1 MRLSLAAPFRVRSFR
16 YQWPAD
22 LLTSCAFE
30 METLILGWYILVE
43 TGSVL
48 LLTLF
53 GALLFAGTLVAPMFG
68 VVGDRIG
75 HRAVLCLMRAFYT
88 GLAAILTIVVFA
100 QALTPLIVFI
110 ITGMMGM
117 VRPSDIGVRAAL
129 VADNM
134 PAHRLMSA
142 MGVSR
147 TTSDLA
153 RVGGA
158 LAGAGLF
165 AAFGVGPAYVVVVL
179 CYALGLSLTAR
190 VAPGRHRPRQAEAA
204 GPRPPSPWGDLSE
217 GIVYVWSNPQLRA
230 AMLLAF
236 LVNLTAFPLSN
247 GLLPY
252 VARDVYQVDQTGLGY
267 LVASFAIGALLGSL
281 AVSLHAGR
289 RPAQTMLAS
298 AAAWHLALLVFARLE
313 TFSWGI
319 ALLMLAGMAQSFCM
333 VSLAV
338 LLLRITD
345 ERFRGR
351 VMGVRMLAIYSL
363 PLGLLAA
370 GALIESFGF
379 AVTATAYAVTGLCFT
394 ALIALKR
401 RADL

>member
-1 MRLSLAAPFRVRSFR
+1 
-16 YQWPAD
+16 
-22 LLTSCAFE
+22 
-30 METLILGWYILVE
+30 
-43 TGSVL
+43 
-48 LLTLF
+48 
-53 GALLFAGTLVAPMFG
+53 
-68 VVGDRIG
+68 
-75 HRAVLCLMRAFYT
+75 MRAFYT